1 MPGGP
6 YPAAVAGHRG
16 LSTTLRLVP
25 TRRAPGPVV
34 RPATAGDAEACA
46 AIYAPYV
53 ADTAVSFET
62 EPPAAGEM
70 ARRIAAASDRH
81 AWLVLEDDG
90 RVVGYAYGTPHQT
103 RAAYRWACEVSV
115 YLEPGRRRTGAGRNL
130 YDALFASLVDLGYLT
145 ALAGMTLP
153 NPASEGLHRSM
164 GFEPIGT
171 WRRIGWKFGAWHDV
185 LWMQRRLAAGSEPP
199 AEPVPGLRRPGR
211 P

>member
-1 MPGGP
+1 MPAITVTRVGANAEVMG
-6 YPAAVAGHRG
+6 V
-16 LSTTLRLVP
+16 
-25 TRRAPGPVV
+25 RRA
-34 RPATAGDAEACA
+34 RLEDAARCR

-53 ADTAVSFET
+53 EETAISLEE
-62 EPPAAGEM
+62 EPPSVSEM
-70 ARRIAAASDRH
+70 QDRMSASLATHD
-81 AWLVLEDDG
+81 WQVLDG
-90 RVVGYAYGTPHQT
+90 PDGVVGYAYGSAYRS

-115 YLEPGRRRTGAGRNL
+115 YLEPGRRRTDAGRNL

-199 AEPVPGLRRPGR
+199 AEPVRRPQTSR
-211 P
+211 